1 MTVPLP
7 STVRLDHEDPRLA
20 DFTARVLAH
29 TTHRG
34 RPAVVLDQSVFYPES
49 GGQHADRGTLAEA
62 AVVDVQVDEQG
73 VVYHVV
79 QGESPA
85 VGTEVTGRLDRARR
99 RRHMALHTG
108 QHMLSQAL
116 LDVAG
121 AATVSS
127 HLSQAGCTLD
137 VDVPA
142 LCPEQLRAAENAVNA
157 VVDRD
162 VAVRTWFPSDVELAT
177 LALRRPPKVDTH
189 VRVVAVGDYDR
200 VACGGTHCTHTSQVG
215 WVLCLSAERYKGM
228 TRVHFLAGPA
238 ARDLARTR
246 LDALER
252 LGAEFTCRPDLV
264 PRAVHKLQREHDA
277 LGTALHALREQVAAG
292 IAERLLAEVDP
303 ADGLVVA
310 MLPDASTG
318 PDLLRSV
325 GRLVVAAPGRAA
337 ALAAPV
343 PDGLAIF
350 VARGEGHP
358 LHCGDLV
365 RRICTAAGGRGG
377 GRADHAEG
385 RLPATVDWAALVRTH
400 VRP

>member
-1 MTVPLP
+1 VDE
-7 STVRLDHEDPRLA
+7 R
-20 DFTARVLAH
+20 
-29 TTHRG
+29 
-34 RPAVVLDQSVFYPES
+34 AVV
-49 GGQHADRGTLAEA
+49 H
-62 AVVDVQVDEQG
+62 
-73 VVYHVV
+73 HVV
-79 QGESPA
+79 QGARPA
-85 VGTEVTGRLDRARR
+85 VGTEVTGRLDPVRR

-142 LCPEQLRAAENAVNA
+142 LSPEQLRAAEDAVNA

-162 VAVRTWFPSDVELAT
+162 VAVRTWFPSDAELAT
-177 LALRRPPKVDTH
+177 LVLRRPPKVDTH

-215 WVLCLSAERYKGM
+215 WLLCLSAERYKGM
-228 TRVHFLAGPA
+228 TRVHVLAGPA
-238 ARDLARTR
+238 ARERARTR
-246 LDALER
+246 LDALDR

-264 PRAVHKLQREHDA
+264 PRAVQKLKREHDA
-277 LGTALHALREQVAAG
+277 LGAELHALRERVAAG
-292 IAERLLAEVDP
+292 IAERLLTEADP
-303 ADGLVVA
+303 EDGLVVA
-310 MLPDASTG
+310 TLRDPSCTL
-318 PDLLRSV
+318 DLLRSV
-325 GRLVVAAPGRAA
+325 GQRVVAEPGRAA
-337 ALAAPV
+337 ALAAPLA
-343 PDGLAIF
+343 DGLAIF
-350 VARGEGHP
+350 VARGTGPP

-385 RLPATVDWAALVRTH
+385 RLPAGADWPALVRAH
-400 VRP
+400 VRR